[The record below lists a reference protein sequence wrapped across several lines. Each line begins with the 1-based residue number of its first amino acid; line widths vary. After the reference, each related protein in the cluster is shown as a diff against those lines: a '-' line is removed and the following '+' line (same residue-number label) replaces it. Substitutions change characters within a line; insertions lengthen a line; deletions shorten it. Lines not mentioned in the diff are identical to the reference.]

1 MLEVRTD
8 VVHRANL
15 NMYSTKNTDYHHEE
29 VVFPE
34 KNSLST
40 RMLNPQIGE
49 LLGPCVTKM

>member
-1 MLEVRTD
+1 MLAVRTD
-8 VVHRANL
+8 IVHGANL
-15 NMYSTKNTDYHHEE
+15 SMYSTGNTDYHHGE

-49 LLGPCVTKM
+49 LLGPCL